1 MAPVLGLFPEPSVE
15 KKGGKKTPGLEHGKF
30 TLQYT

>member
-15 KKGGKKTPGLEHGKF
+15 KKGEKTPGLEHGRF